1 MPRDLTL
8 PLPLQFFCTQSSIAH
23 AVKQLIRPQSSLTI
37 SWNGRG
43 SSAKG
48 TMGRIDDSRKLCS
61 NRPDVMVYFEK
72 FHLALNLP
80 LCRPPYWK
88 QDLLVVFPSSSISP
102 TPRLAYLPSAS
113 LVNILDRRQKRRLEA
128 SQSKQQ
134 LVSIIFFQLYY
145 DVLRQFYGLS
155 KRAEYFRNQQR
166 SRPVNH
172 GDFQKT
178 SMTVGFCESRDLLRI
193 T

>member
-8 PLPLQFFCTQSSIAH
+8 PLPLQFFCTQISIAH

-88 QDLLVVFPSSSISP
+88 QDLLVVSPFSFPSPPPPGSRIFRAHPSLIFQIGDKRDDWKRVRVSSS
-102 TPRLAYLPSAS
+102 SC
-113 LVNILDRRQKRRLEA
+113 Q
-128 SQSKQQ
+128 
-134 LVSIIFFQLYY
+134 
-145 DVLRQFYGLS
+145 
-155 KRAEYFRNQQR
+155 
-166 SRPVNH
+166 
-172 GDFQKT
+172 
-178 SMTVGFCESRDLLRI
+178 
-193 T
+193 